1 MTGTFAPAPG
11 RAPAIRILARYT
23 RLEILLAVRRGQAIG
38 FTLAIP
44 VLAIVAVGLTEV
56 VNLPTGDRLGFVVP
70 GAIALS
76 VMSNAFTSLAIGTG
90 YERAYGA
97 LKRLGAS
104 PLTRFGLI
112 VGKTGAVL
120 LVTAVQ
126 ALLLA
131 AIGVAAGWRPQV
143 SAIGALTALGI
154 STLAVATFAGL
165 GLLLAARLRP
175 ETTTGAA
182 TVLYVLLLAVSG
194 VMFPLPE
201 LGRVELL
208 NPLAAYAE
216 TLRDVLSYGQP
227 AQAWAWYGL
236 GLWAV
241 LSVYAA
247 ASWFRWE

>member
-1 MTGTFAPAPG
+1 MSTGLFTPAPG
-11 RAPAIRILARYT
+11 RAPVLRILGRYT
-23 RLEILLAVRRGQAIG
+23 RLEMILTLRRGQAVV

-44 VLAIVAVGLTEV
+44 LLAIVSVGLTDV
-56 VNLPTGDRLGFVVP
+56 INLPTTDRLGFVVP

-76 VMSNAFTSLAIGTG
+76 VMSNAFTSLAIGTA

-104 PLTRFGLI
+104 PLTRLGLI
-112 VGKTGAVL
+112 LGKIGAVL
-120 LVTAVQ
+120 MVTVGQ
-126 ALLLA
+126 ALVLA
-131 AIGVAAGWRPQV
+131 AIGFALGWRPTPGGIP
-143 SAIGALTALGI
+143 AALGI
-154 STLAVATFAGL
+154 SVLAVAAFAGL

-175 ETTTGAA
+175 ETATGAA
-182 TVLYVLLLAVSG
+182 TVLYVVLLAVSG

-201 LGRVELL
+201 LGRAELL

-216 TLRDVLSYGQP
+216 TLRETLSNGNAAEP
-227 AQAWAWYGL
+227 WAWYGL

-247 ASWFRWE
+247 ALGFRWE

>member
-97 LKRLGAS
+97 L
-104 PLTRFGLI
+104 
-112 VGKTGAVL
+112 
-120 LVTAVQ
+120 
-126 ALLLA
+126 
-131 AIGVAAGWRPQV
+131 
-143 SAIGALTALGI
+143 
-154 STLAVATFAGL
+154 
-165 GLLLAARLRP
+165 
-175 ETTTGAA
+175 
-182 TVLYVLLLAVSG
+182 
-194 VMFPLPE
+194 
-201 LGRVELL
+201 
-208 NPLAAYAE
+208 
-216 TLRDVLSYGQP
+216 
-227 AQAWAWYGL
+227 
-236 GLWAV
+236 
-241 LSVYAA
+241 
-247 ASWFRWE
+247 

>member
-1 MTGTFAPAPG
+1 MSTGLFTPAPG
-11 RAPAIRILARYT
+11 SAPALRILGRYT
-23 RLEILLAVRRGQAIG
+23 RLEMILTLRRGQAVV

-44 VLAIVAVGLTEV
+44 LLAIVSVGLTDV
-56 VNLPTGDRLGFVVP
+56 INLPTTDRLGFVVP

-104 PLTRFGLI
+104 PLTRLGLI

-120 LVTAVQ
+120 VVTVGQ
-126 ALLLA
+126 ALVLG
-131 AIGVAAGWRPQV
+131 AIGVALGWRPHLGGV
-143 SAIGALTALGI
+143 PGALGV
-154 STLAVATFAGL
+154 SVLAVAAFAGL

-175 ETTTGAA
+175 ETATGAA
-182 TVLYVLLLAVSG
+182 TVLYVVLLAVSG

-208 NPLAAYAE
+208 NPLAGYAE
-216 TLRDVLSYGQP
+216 TLRQTLSYGQP
-227 AQAWAWYGL
+227 AEAWAWYGL

-247 ASWFRWE
+247 ALGFRWE

>member
-1 MTGTFAPAPG
+1 MSGGVFTPAPG
-11 RAPAIRILARYT
+11 RAPALHILGRYLW
-23 RLEILLAVRRGQAIG
+23 LELILTLRRGQAIV

-44 VLAIVAVGLTEV
+44 LLAIVSVGLTDV
-56 VNLPTGDRLGFVVP
+56 INLPTTDRLGFAVP

-76 VMSNAFTSLAIGTG
+76 VMSNAFTSLAIGTA

-104 PLTRFGLI
+104 PLTRLGLI
-112 VGKTGAVL
+112 AGKTGAVL
-120 LVTAVQ
+120 AVTLAQ
-126 ALLLA
+126 ALLLTGFGLA
-131 AIGVAAGWRPQV
+131 LGWRPTPGGLP
-143 SAIGALTALGI
+143 AALGA
-154 STLAVATFAGL
+154 SVLAVAAFAGL

-175 ETTTGAA
+175 ETATGTA
-182 TVLYVLLLAVSG
+182 TVLYVLALAVSG

-208 NPLAAYAE
+208 NPLAAFAE
-216 TLRDVLSYGQP
+216 TLRQTLSYGQAVQP
-227 AQAWAWYGL
+227 WAWYGL

-247 ASWFRWE
+247 ALWFRWE